1 MRFLTLFLLM
11 FLAVATFL
19 FYSIVTGQEERLEKP
34 ETLRIVQNVQYTPEP
49 TPQGLAVEEN
59 FQGVR
64 KEVRR
69 EDLKT
74 FFIGVTGYEDELKLI
89 TMDIDVNR
97 GIPDSLENTIE
108 FYYVL
113 NTKRFRE
120 EGYGIVFTDIDSVA
134 FIEKTTGK
142 TVFGK
147 LYREGEEL
155 VFESNHQ
162 DSNLTWK
169 MKEK

>member
-1 MRFLTLFLLM
+1 MM
-11 FLAVATFL
+11 FLVIATFL
-19 FYSIVTGQEERLEKP
+19 LYSIVTGREAVMEKP
-34 ETLRIVQNVQYTPEP
+34 ETLTLVKNVQYTPEIP
-49 TPQGLAVEEN
+49 PGPVVEEVD
-59 FQGVR
+59 FRGVR

-74 FFIGVTGYEDELKLI
+74 FFIGVTGYGDVEKLI

-142 TVFGK
+142 TIFGK

-155 VFESNHQ
+155 VFESNNQ
-162 DSNLTWK
+162 DSNLMWK